1 VSERALAKNEALFRE
16 VNERIHEI
24 SDAHDVGS
32 GELVGFLCECS
43 RLNCGGTVELSLVEY
58 EAARANPRVFIVSPG
73 HEQEG
78 IERVVER
85 LDRYLLVEKVGD
97 AGEVARETV
106 G

>member
-1 VSERALAKNEALFRE
+1 MGERALAKNEALFRE

-43 RLNCGGTVELSLVEY
+43 TLNCGGTVELRLVEY
-58 EAARANPRVFIVSPG
+58 EAVRTHPRVFIVSPG
-73 HEQEG
+73 HEQDG

-85 LDRYLLVEKVGD
+85 LERYLLVEKVGD
-97 AGEVARETV
+97 AGVVAEETA